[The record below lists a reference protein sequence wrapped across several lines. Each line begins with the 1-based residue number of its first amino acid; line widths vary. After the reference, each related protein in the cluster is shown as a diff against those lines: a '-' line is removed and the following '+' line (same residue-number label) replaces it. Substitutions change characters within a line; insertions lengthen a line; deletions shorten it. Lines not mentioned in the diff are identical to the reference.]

1 MSKTYGFVSISV
13 SVMLILLALN
23 LGVSYAVWFISPP
36 KYTYREYNF
45 LVEQATIF
53 AQPTMD
59 LLAGGKVTHAFH
71 FKNINYSQI
80 DTNVQPLQIRSSGD
94 QVRSFDGSFGAF
106 FKNIYADL
114 GGANQAAII
123 EPANFSGKWSLIFCD
138 NENQNCQESML
149 LHSGKVKIL
158 VDGQQKVWGK
168 TEDNKY
174 IQLNLV
180 KYLSRNSE
188 SGVLFV

>member
-1 MSKTYGFVSISV
+1 MSKLDSFASISAKV
-13 SVMLILLALN
+13 VLILLALN

-45 LVEQATIF
+45 LVEQTTIF

-59 LLAGGKVTHAFH
+59 LLAGGKVTHSFH

-80 DTNVQPLQIRSSGD
+80 NTNVQSLQIRSSAD

-123 EPANFSGKWSLIFCD
+123 EPVNFSGKWSLIFCD
-138 NENQNCQESML
+138 DENQNCQEAML
-149 LHSGKVKIL
+149 LHTGKVKIL

-168 TEDNKY
+168 TEDDKY

-180 KYLSRNSE
+180 KYISRNSE
-188 SGVLFV
+188 PGVLFV